1 MTNLGILHP
10 GQMGISVAASAKN
23 SGCTV
28 YWVGEGRSAQSHARA
43 EQQGLR
49 DAGTLADLCRLSEII
64 VSVCPPHAAEE
75 VAAEVMAQGF
85 QGIFVDAN
93 AISPQRA
100 QKIAAQ
106 VNAGGA
112 TFVDGGIVGG
122 PAWKAGTTWLYL
134 SGPAAEQAAAAFASG
149 PIETEVI
156 GAEIGKASSL
166 KMCYAALT
174 KGTTA
179 LLTAVFGA
187 AEELGVL
194 DELMAEWG
202 RAGAKTGQE
211 NERKVREVT
220 AKAWRFTGEMEEIA
234 ATFEGAGMPP
244 GFHLAAADIYQRL
257 ASFKDASATPAIEE
271 VLDALQSPAESA
283 VHVVHG

>member
-28 YWVGEGRSAQSHARA
+28 YWAGAGRSAQSHARA

-49 DAGTLADLCRLSEII
+49 DAGSVAALCRVCEII

-75 VAAEVMAQGF
+75 VAAAVMAQDF
-85 QGIFVDAN
+85 RGIFVDAN

-100 QKIAAQ
+100 RGIAAQ
-106 VNAGGA
+106 IEKGGA

-122 PAWKAGTTWLYL
+122 PAWKPRTTWLYL
-134 SGPAAEQAAAAFASG
+134 SGEAATEVAAAFAAG
-149 PIETEVI
+149 PLGTEII
-156 GAEIGKASSL
+156 GSEIGKASAL

-179 LLTAVFGA
+179 LLTATFGA
-187 AEELGVL
+187 AAQLGVL

-202 RAGAKTGQE
+202 RGGSKAGQE

-234 ATFEGAGMPP
+234 ATFDGAGMPA
-244 GFHLAAADIYQRL
+244 GFHQAAAEIYQRL
-257 ASFKDASATPAIEE
+257 AAFKDAPATPDLAE
-271 VLDALQSPAESA
+271 VLVALQNPAEST
-283 VHVVHG
+283 VHAIRS